1 MNTKSI
7 LFAGCVAAITLT
19 ASVAMAE
26 GHGFA
31 GGGSSGGGA
40 RGGGFH
46 GGGGGFHGS
55 MAPGGMRPGFAR
67 AGSRFGAG
75 GFRNFRG
82 DRDFHHHHRFN
93 DRFVFFGGFGYP
105 FFYDPFFYG
114 YYPYGYGYGGYGY
127 GAYGY
132 GNGGYGYGYD
142 PYDQPGYG
150 GVAVGSG
157 SSVREIQRRLA
168 RAGYY
173 HGPIDGVM
181 CPQTRYAMRAY
192 QRAHN
197 MRVTER

>member
-1 MNTKSI
+1 MNTKSV
-7 LFAGCVAAITLT
+7 LFASCVAAITLT

-40 RGGGFH
+40 R
-46 GGGGGFHGS
+46 GGGFHGS

-82 DRDFHHHHRFN
+82 DRDFRHRRDFD

-127 GAYGY
+127 GYG
-132 GNGGYGYGYD
+132 GYGYD
-142 PYDQPGYG
+142 PHDQPGYG

-181 CPQTRYAMRAY
+181 GPQTRYAIRAY

-197 MRVTER
+197 MRVTEG

>member
-1 MNTKSI
+1 
-7 LFAGCVAAITLT
+7 
-19 ASVAMAE
+19 MAE

-40 RGGGFH
+40 R
-46 GGGGGFHGS
+46 GGGFHGS

-75 GFRNFRG
+75 GF
-82 DRDFHHHHRFN
+82 H
-93 DRFVFFGGFGYP
+93 
-105 FFYDPFFYG
+105 
-114 YYPYGYGYGGYGY
+114 
-127 GAYGY
+127 
-132 GNGGYGYGYD
+132 
-142 PYDQPGYG
+142 QPGYG
-150 GVAVGSG
+150 GVAIGSG

-181 CPQTRYAMRAY
+181 GPQTRYAIRAY

-197 MRVTER
+197 MRVTEG

>member
-7 LFAGCVAAITLT
+7 LFASCVAAITLT

-40 RGGGFH
+40 R
-46 GGGGGFHGS
+46 GGGFHGS

-82 DRDFHHHHRFN
+82 DRDFRHRRDFD

-114 YYPYGYGYGGYGY
+114 YYPYGYYPYGYYPYGYGYGGYGY
-127 GAYGY
+127 GYG
-132 GNGGYGYGYD
+132 GYGYD
-142 PYDQPGYG
+142 PHDQPGYG

-181 CPQTRYAMRAY
+181 GPQTRYAIRAY

-197 MRVTER
+197 MRVTEG